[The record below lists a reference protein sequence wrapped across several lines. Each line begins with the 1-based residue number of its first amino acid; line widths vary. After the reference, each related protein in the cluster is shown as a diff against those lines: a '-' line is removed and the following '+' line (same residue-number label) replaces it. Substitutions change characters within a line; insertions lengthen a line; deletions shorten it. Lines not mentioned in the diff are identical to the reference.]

1 MKGNERM
8 KTDAKIQVLAETTK
22 AIIDGLHD
30 KAPECGRCPLWG
42 SPACMD
48 GENYEII
55 QEIMEG

>member
-1 MKGNERM
+1 MTTNE
-8 KTDAKIQVLAETTK
+8 KIRVLAETVK
-22 AIIDGLHD
+22 GIIDALHD

-48 GENYEII
+48 GAKGKII

>member
-1 MKGNERM
+1 MTTNE
-8 KTDAKIQVLAETTK
+8 KIRVLAETVK
-22 AIIDGLHD
+22 GIIDALHD

-55 QEIMEG
+55 QELAEG